1 VAVGHPQTRAL
12 RDSIRLGRRQRIVNN
27 ASEIL
32 DDRRMR
38 TLEICLLLL
47 NALLL
52 VGGIFLR
59 RRSRWIL
66 VAGLSGLPLMMA
78 QILLEGYRW
87 QLLPAYV
94 VTAIVF
100 VTNLRLLISSSLAD
114 SPRKLGNIVFRL
126 AGLGLIGLAGLLSWA
141 LPVFS
146 FPTPTGAYPVG
157 TVTLHFTDD
166 ARRETFSANTN
177 DHRELMVQLW
187 YPAEPSPDAKRESY
201 LANLNGSGMAK
212 RKAFGARFA
221 QLDLVETHSFRSAAV
236 SKARKSWPILI
247 FSPSWSGSRNQNTFQ
262 AEELASHGFIVAGID
277 HTYCTGIT
285 AFPDGRIIFSDP
297 SLDID
302 FSNDEAVQRYIA
314 FAAAQA
320 KLRAQDAVFVLN
332 QLEKLNAK
340 DPGGLFTGKL
350 ETSRVGIFGHSFGGT
365 VAAEACWLDSRF
377 KAGLNMDGML
387 FGDPVEARIRQP
399 FMFMNEDEV
408 APTAAEMARS
418 SFAKLD
424 GRSFQVQDAY
434 LKRNGGYN
442 LSIRKSKH
450 LNFSDTALFSP
461 LHRLTGAGAINAR
474 RGLKIVDAYTL
485 AFFEKYLGSTA
496 SPLLDGP
503 SPDYPEVTLEKYG
516 R

>member
-1 VAVGHPQTRAL
+1 
-12 RDSIRLGRRQRIVNN
+12 
-27 ASEIL
+27 
-32 DDRRMR
+32 MR

-52 VGGIFLR
+52 LWGILSR
-59 RRSRWIL
+59 GRPRWIL
-66 VAGLSGLPLMMA
+66 VAGLAGLPLMMA
-78 QILLEGYRW
+78 QILLEGARW
-87 QLLPAYV
+87 QMLPAYA

-100 VTNLRLLISSSLAD
+100 VMNLRLLISSSLPD
-114 SPRKLGNIVFRL
+114 SQWKLEIILFHL

-141 LPVFS
+141 LPVFT
-146 FPTPTGAYPVG
+146 FPDPTGAYPVG

-166 ARRETFSANTN
+166 GRRETFSANTN

-187 YPAEPSPDAKRESY
+187 YPAETSPDARREKY
-201 LANLNGSGMAK
+201 LANLNGSGLAK

-221 QLDLVETHSFRSAAV
+221 QLELVETHSFHHAAV
-236 SKARKSWPILI
+236 SKAQRAWPILI

-297 SLDID
+297 SLDTD
-302 FSNDEAVQRYIA
+302 FSSDEAVQRYIVV
-314 FAAAQA
+314 AAAQA
-320 KLRAQDAVFVLN
+320 RLRGQDAVFVLN
-332 QLEKLNAK
+332 QLEKLNVK
-340 DPGGLFTGKL
+340 DSDGLFTGKM
-350 ETSRVGIFGHSFGGT
+350 ETSRAGIFGHSFGGT
-365 VAAEACWLDSRF
+365 VAAEACWLDPRF

-387 FGDPVEARIRQP
+387 FGDPVEARIGQP

-408 APTAAEMARS
+408 PATAAEMARS

-434 LKRNGGYN
+434 LKRNGGFN
-442 LSIRKSKH
+442 LSIKKTKH
-450 LNFSDTALFSP
+450 INFSDTALFSP
-461 LHRLTGAGAINAR
+461 VHRLTGAGSLNAR

-485 AFFEKYLGSTA
+485 AFFEKYLSNTA
-496 SPLLDGP
+496 APLLDGP
-503 SPDYPEVTLEKYG
+503 SSDYPEVTLEKYG